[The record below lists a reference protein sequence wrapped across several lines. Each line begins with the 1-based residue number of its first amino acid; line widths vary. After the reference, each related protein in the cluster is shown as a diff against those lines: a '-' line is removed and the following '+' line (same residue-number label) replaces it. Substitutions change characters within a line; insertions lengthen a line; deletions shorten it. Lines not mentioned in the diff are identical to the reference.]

1 MKSQKGDV
9 ILASISFQGAFAV
22 RCREASFLLS
32 KKTVRNLLSL
42 GKYDVTKAVS
52 LGANMFFI
60 YNMLPTKTISDVS
73 LLLRLSTGVF
83 ME

>member
-1 MKSQKGDV
+1 M
-9 ILASISFQGAFAV
+9 
-22 RCREASFLLS
+22 LS

-60 YNMLPTKTISDVS
+60 YEGIYIYTHNMLPTKTISDVS